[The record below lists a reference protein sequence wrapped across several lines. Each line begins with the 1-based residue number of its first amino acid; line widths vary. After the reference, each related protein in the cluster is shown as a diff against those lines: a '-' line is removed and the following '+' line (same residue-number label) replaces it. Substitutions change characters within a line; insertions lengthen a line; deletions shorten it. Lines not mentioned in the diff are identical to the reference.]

1 MDTVEEDFK
10 RSGFNNW
17 KTKAASRSDG
27 EASLELS
34 SLEPSCC
41 TDMMMMIHVK
51 YILFLLDFNET

>member
-17 KTKAASRSDG
+17 KTKAASRIDG

-34 SLEPSCC
+34 SLEQNSC
-41 TDMMMMIHVK
+41 TDTTIHVK
-51 YILFLLDFNET
+51 YLLFSSDFNET